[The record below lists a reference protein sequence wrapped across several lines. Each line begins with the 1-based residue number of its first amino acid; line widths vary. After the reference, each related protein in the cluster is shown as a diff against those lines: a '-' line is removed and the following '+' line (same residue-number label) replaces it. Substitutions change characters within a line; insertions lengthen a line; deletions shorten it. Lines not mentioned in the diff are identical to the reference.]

1 MILFNKRPKRR
12 RYILWGI
19 SLMLLFSALL
29 AAGFSYYLY
38 SEIKHR
44 FSSRRWSV
52 PARVF
57 SSTVQLYNGQAL
69 STGRL
74 RHMLEERRYKE
85 ASKEPVL
92 AGEFKSSGST
102 LVVHLRD
109 FRFPGLFLPERLVE
123 FRFEQNRIAAMHSQD
138 EEIWSLELEPVE
150 IARLYGAER
159 ESRML
164 IDIRQAPQHLIDA
177 VTAVEDQRFYEHK
190 GFDFLGILRAVV
202 ADLRAGRV
210 VQGGSTITQQLI
222 KNYFLDSER
231 TFRRKFLEFS
241 MSLILEAL
249 YKKDEIMEMYLN
261 EIYTGQRGSV
271 AIHGIGE
278 ASQYYLGR
286 NVEDLTLSEAAAL
299 AGMIKAPNGYSPL
312 VNRQACLERRNVVL
326 KRMLVLRKISPSEY
340 DSAVLEVL
348 KTAPESSL
356 ARIAPY
362 FVDYVRIQAHVL
374 YAPQGLASEGLHI
387 YTSLQPEMAAA
398 AESAIRDGLAE
409 VESSEVPGLSQAA
422 AEDSGQS
429 DSDGTLP
436 QAYAPMP
443 PDRGP
448 GQGSAAG
455 VFADGP
461 TAPPLQAVLIALQPK
476 TGEIYA
482 LAGGRDYGEN
492 GFNRAI
498 DGRFQPGSAIE
509 PFIYLTALN
518 RFKLCDRVFDLP
530 VPYELNGAPWVPRNY
545 DGRYCGK
552 VSFRN
557 ALEQSLKAAGANLAV
572 QTGLDEITGT
582 LRSLGIESP
591 PGDIPALASGSF
603 ELSPMELAR
612 AYAVLANGGQK
623 PFLLSLREIVAEN
636 GEVLARRHNEFS
648 SVTSS
653 ARAFLIT
660 SILTGVVERGTA
672 KGIKRL
678 GIDFKCAGKTGTTSE
693 LRGSWFVGYTSDLL
707 ALVWVGYDD
716 NRPTGLT
723 GAQAAAGIW
732 ARFMNLARPWIQSQ
746 EFDAPQGVVEETICP
761 ESGQLATSRCKEHK
775 SEYFLSESRPDGYC
789 TIHGK

>member
-12 RYILWGI
+12 RYIMWGV
-19 SLMLLFSALL
+19 SLLLLFSALL

-38 SEIKHR
+38 GEIKHR

-57 SSTVQLYNGQAL
+57 SSTVQLYAGQPL
-69 STGRL
+69 SAGRL

-109 FRFPGLFLPERLVE
+109 FRFPGLFLPERLLE
-123 FRFEQNRIAAMHSQD
+123 FHFEQNRIAAMRSRE
-138 EEIWSLELEPVE
+138 EEILSLELEPVE
-150 IARLYGAER
+150 IARLFGAER

-164 IDIRQAPQHLIDA
+164 IDIRQVPQHLIDA
-177 VTAVEDQRFYEHK
+177 VTAVEDQRFYEHR

-202 ADLRAGRV
+202 ADLRVGRI

-222 KNYFLDSER
+222 KNYFLESER

-261 EIYTGQRGSV
+261 EIYMGQRGGV

-326 KRMLVLRKISPSEY
+326 KRMLALHKISSSQY
-340 DSAVLEVL
+340 DSALLEVL
-348 KTAPESSL
+348 NTAPESSP

-387 YTSLQPEMAAA
+387 YTTLQPEMAAA
-398 AESAIRDGLAE
+398 AEWAIRVGLQE
-409 VESSEVPGLSQAA
+409 VESG
-422 AEDSGQS
+422 G
-429 DSDGTLP
+429 G
-436 QAYAPMP
+436 APP
-443 PDRGP
+443 
-448 GQGSAAG
+448 AG
-455 VFADGP
+455 GP
-461 TAPPLQAVLIALQPK
+461 TSPPLQAVLIALQPK

-530 VPYELNGAPWVPRNY
+530 VPYELNGIPWVPRNY

-552 VSFRN
+552 VSFRD
-557 ALEQSLKAAGANLAV
+557 ALEQSLKAAAANVAV
-572 QTGLDEITGT
+572 QTGVDEITGT

-591 PGDIPALASGSF
+591 PGDLPALASGSF

-623 PFLLSLREIVAEN
+623 PFLLSLREIVGEN

-648 SVTSS
+648 SVISP

-660 SILTGVVERGTA
+660 SILEGVVERGTA

-678 GIDFKCAGKTGTTSE
+678 GIDFVCAGKTGTTGE

-707 ALVWVGYDD
+707 TLVWVGYDD

-723 GAQAAAGIW
+723 GAQAAADIW
-732 ARFMNLARPWIQSQ
+732 ARFMNMARPWIRSQ
-746 EFDAPQGVVEETICP
+746 QFDAPSGVVEETICP
-761 ESGQLATSRCKEHK
+761 ESGQLATPRCKEHK
-775 SEYFLSESRPDGYC
+775 AEYFLLENRPDGYC